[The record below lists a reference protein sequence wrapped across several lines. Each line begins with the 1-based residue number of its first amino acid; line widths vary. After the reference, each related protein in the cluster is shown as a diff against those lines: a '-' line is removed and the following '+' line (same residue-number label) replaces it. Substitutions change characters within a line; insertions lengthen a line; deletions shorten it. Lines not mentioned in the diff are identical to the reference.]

1 MTLFFSSR
9 SSSSFVALN
18 ATAGCSVFVRI
29 QNDAFA
35 DLRLPSLDEGIN
47 WFSLVSKRWHSSF
60 QVDHHHLSSRW
71 MRPQLLSFCPH
82 QKWCVCLFA
91 VAFPGWRDKLI
102 SFSQQKMTLFFS
114 SRSSSSFVALNA
126 TAGCSVFVRIQN
138 DAFADL
144 RLPSLD
150 EGINWFS
157 LVSKRWHSSFQV
169 DHHHLSSRWMR
180 PQVAQFLSAWKMMC
194 LLIFGCFFRR
204 FGCGVYAHLEWSLH
218 QSFWWARAGREVPLT
233 GVVWG

>member
-18 ATAGCSVFVRI
+18 ATLGCSVFFRI
-29 QNDAFA
+29 QND
-35 DLRLPSLDEGIN
+35 
-47 WFSLVSKRWHSSF
+47 
-60 QVDHHHLSSRW
+60 
-71 MRPQLLSFCPH
+71 
-82 QKWCVCLFA
+82 A

-102 SFSQQKMTLFFS
+102 FFSQQKMTLFFS
-114 SRSSSSFVALNA
+114 SRSSSSSFVALNA
-126 TAGCSVFVRIQN
+126 TAGCSVFLRIKN
-138 DAFADL
+138 VVFAYL
-144 RLPSLD
+144 RLLSLD
-150 EGINWFS
+150 EGINWFH
-157 LVSKRWHSSFQV
+157 LVSKRWHSPFQV

-218 QSFWWARAGREVPLT
+218 QSFWWARAGREVLLT